1 MPRISPFL
9 WATTLIFAASTSVFG
24 MPASGK
30 PMSASAALDTS
41 FNVFFD
47 PGAASLSNEGRKI
60 ISVAAMRFA
69 ATHSRHSAAH
79 ILLDSE
85 TDDQD
90 RASLSTERIR
100 AVSTQL
106 VRDGIQRKFVSAV
119 QHSSGHP
126 EPVSLREWQTRRIS
140 ISIQENPV
148 VARLVD

>member
-9 WATTLIFAASTSVFG
+9 WATTVVFVASTSAFG

-30 PMSASAALDTS
+30 PMWASGAPDTS

-47 PGAASLSNEGRKI
+47 PGAASLSKEGREI
-60 ISVAAMRFA
+60 ISEAAKRFA
-69 ATHSRHSAAH
+69 ATHSRHSKAH
-79 ILLDSE
+79 ILLASE

-100 AVSTQL
+100 AVSNQL
-106 VRDGIQRKFVSAV
+106 VRDGIQEKFVSAV
-119 QHSSGHP
+119 QHSGGHA
-126 EPVSLREWQTRRIS
+126 EPVSIREWQHRRVS

-148 VARLVD
+148 IARLVD